1 MKIQDI
7 SNTAEF
13 LATLDRDQL
22 KEYAQNN
29 AGNPYLVS
37 LALFV
42 SDQQKAVDRNKQAKV
57 QPQGSVVDSAIENI
71 APMARATMPAEDVK
85 FDQEMPEDSGIG
97 QIPVEDTYFGANGG
111 ISAFADGDLVVDY
124 GAQLDAAKAKEKAV
138 RQGLQGLGLKFRQQ
152 QPEAYA
158 GTLAAMEQATQERNL
173 AEDEYSKY
181 LSTQPESKAFFTGG
195 PQQVAARQPAN
206 TTGTASVAPAAYPDE
221 SQRGPMTG
229 TTPSATSVDGA
240 ARMSPAAPRGAAL
253 PSSKPLD
260 IEAMFEAE
268 KKKRV
273 VTDSPYKS
281 QLEAIAKSE
290 QEFAKAETA
299 GLEAIQAKYAD
310 ITKGQRDRQDAKEKA
325 IEAMDNQGLGIG
337 LLLFGAELMSKR
349 RPDAGVAAKGYLAN
363 REKVAE
369 ARDKLSESRDR
380 LEAAEAQRGELN
392 ATQLNKLRM
401 NERRVGISAQKEM
414 LKAIQD
420 EYQVGKEEGLKILD
434 LRIREALDNR
444 KDDRAD
450 RRAMMQINARD
461 KTPAQQI
468 FDRLLAQKGGDP
480 VAAQQEYNRMFADKP
495 EVEYRKAL
503 LQKKADVISGPL
515 GSNEMGRAQIAAID
529 AEIAKMGGRQPSA
542 TPSAAAIA
550 ALKANPNLAAEF
562 DKKFNGTSAQ
572 YLR

>member
-13 LATLDRDQL
+13 LATLSREQL

-42 SDQQKAVDRNKQAKV
+42 SDQQKAIDRSKQAKAR
-57 QPQGSVVDSAIENI
+57 PQSSVVDSAIENI
-71 APMARATMPAEDVK
+71 APMARATMPAEEVE
-85 FDQEMPEDSGIG
+85 FDMPEDTGIG
-97 QIPVEDTYFGANGG
+97 QIPIDDTYYGAAGG
-111 ISAFADGDLVVDY
+111 IIAFADGDLVVDY

-195 PQQVAARQPAN
+195 PRQVAARQPAN

-240 ARMSPAAPRGAAL
+240 ARMSPAAPRIAA
-253 PSSKPLD
+253 PPISKALD
-260 IEAMFEAE
+260 IPGMFEAE
-268 KKKRV
+268 KKKRL
-273 VTDSPYKS
+273 VTDSPFKS
-281 QLEAIAKSE
+281 QLEALALSE
-290 QEFAKAETA
+290 KEDALADVA
-299 GLEAIQAKYAD
+299 GLEAIQKKYSD

-349 RPDAGVAAKGYLAN
+349 NPDAGVAVKGFLAN
-363 REKVAE
+363 RDKVA
-369 ARDKLSESRDR
+369 AAKDKLSDARDR

-392 ATQLNKLRM
+392 ATELNKLRK
-401 NERRVGISAQKEM
+401 NVRRVGVDAQKVM
-414 LKAIQD
+414 LKTVMDQYNVD
-420 EYQVGKEEGLKILD
+420 KEEGLKILD
-434 LRIREALDNR
+434 LQIRDAITLRGE
-444 KDDRAD
+444 DRAD
-450 RRAMMQINARD
+450 RRTMMQINAKDRSP
-461 KTPAQQI
+461 TQQI
-468 FDRLLAQKGGDP
+468 FDRLVAQKGGDP
-480 VAAQQEYNRMFADKP
+480 VAAQQEYTRLFGDKP
-495 EVEYRKAL
+495 DTAYRQEL
-503 LQKKADVISGPL
+503 LKRKADVISGPMGNSDL
-515 GSNEMGRAQIAAID
+515 GLKQIAAID
-529 AEIAKMGGRQPSA
+529 AEIAKLGGRQVGNPLPA
-542 TPSAAAIA
+542 NPSAANLIVGTVYQTARGPA
-550 ALKANPNLAAEF
+550 KWTGTGFSPN
-562 DKKFNGTSAQ
+562 
-572 YLR
+572 